1 MLARFPDIHPDAPV
15 LGISFSCGE
24 YVKKE
29 VPDVDRSEFG
39 FACYRMMKI
48 LKLREDLIFTMKAVS
63 AESAH
68 RDDYIALSRQLDKVI
83 ESEARFLDAASKA

>member
-1 MLARFPDIHPDAPV
+1 MD
-15 LGISFSCGE
+15 
-24 YVKKE
+24 K
-29 VPDVDRSEFG
+29 SEFG

-63 AESAH
+63 AEYAH

-83 ESEARFLDAASKA
+83 ESEARFLDAASRA

>member
-1 MLARFPDIHPDAPV
+1 M
-15 LGISFSCGE
+15 
-24 YVKKE
+24 
-29 VPDVDRSEFG
+29 DRSEFG

-63 AESAH
+63 AESSH
-68 RDDYIALSRQLDKVI
+68 RDDYIALSKQLDKVI

>member
-1 MLARFPDIHPDAPV
+1 M
-15 LGISFSCGE
+15 
-24 YVKKE
+24 
-29 VPDVDRSEFG
+29 DRSEFG

-68 RDDYIALSRQLDKVI
+68 RNEYIALSRQLDKVI
-83 ESEARFLDAASKA
+83 ESDARFLDAASKA

>member
-1 MLARFPDIHPDAPV
+1 M
-15 LGISFSCGE
+15 
-24 YVKKE
+24 
-29 VPDVDRSEFG
+29 DRSEFG

-68 RDDYIALSRQLDKVI
+68 RNEYIAFSRQLDKVI